1 MMLQITQGGR
11 VLCADVEQ
19 PTEAERQAVQ
29 EAIRPHLQAVYQ
41 LIHTQKAKESREK
54 HERAT
59 ASH

>member
-1 MMLQITQGGR
+1 MTIRITQGGR
-11 VLCADVEQ
+11 VLCANVEQ

-29 EAIRPHLQAVYQ
+29 EAVRPHLQAVYQ
-41 LIHTQKAKESREK
+41 LITQKAKESTGK